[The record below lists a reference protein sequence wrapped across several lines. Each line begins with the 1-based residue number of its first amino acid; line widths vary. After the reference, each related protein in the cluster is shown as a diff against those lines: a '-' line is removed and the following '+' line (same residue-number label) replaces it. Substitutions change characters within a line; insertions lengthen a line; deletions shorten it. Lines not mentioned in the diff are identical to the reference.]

1 MKDQVIGIIEQSLS
15 ALQSLGV
22 LPEGD
27 MPSPQVD
34 HTRDPNH
41 GDLATNV
48 AMALAK
54 RAGMPPRELAQALID
69 QLPANPII
77 IQCDIAGPRLP
88 GVLRI
93 PDRSCVRSV
102 SKRPGERPFW
112 QGPSWTCLPRH
123 LHHRKPPFCEHLE
136 LSKIVVP
143 EKARCEANRA
153 ALRSQ

>member
-77 IQCDIAGPRLP
+77 IQCDIAGPGFINFHLSQASNFAVGHIANVIELDFRMP
-88 GVLRI
+88 A
-93 PDRSCVRSV
+93 SA
-102 SKRPGERPFW
+102 RP
-112 QGPSWTCLPRH
+112 QS
-123 LHHRKPPFCEHLE
+123 
-136 LSKIVVP
+136 
-143 EKARCEANRA
+143 
-153 ALRSQ
+153 